1 MDLKQLE
8 YFTRVVEEGSI
19 SKAAATLHLS
29 QPSVSRQ
36 ITLLE
41 QHLGQKLLERTG
53 RGVLPTPAGITL
65 LGHARTMLNSAAQA
79 IFELKELR
87 DEPTGTV
94 IVAMPNRLAHVLAV
108 PLILTFRKTLPYAK
122 ISVVEGLS
130 PHLRDNLIEGSADVA
145 LLFTPKPTPLLSYER
160 LHRDT
165 LVLIAPRHI
174 RIPRTLPYKS
184 LQDYELVLP
193 STTKPIRNLVDAALA
208 QNGGK
213 LNIVAEVGAVQT
225 ALRVVESGVACSIIP
240 SSALTLKAPDS
251 RIQVAELTDPTVS
264 NDLFL
269 ALPKSRPLSRL
280 TLETC
285 RLIRAL
291 PFAGMVKAADP

>member
-8 YFTRVVEEGSI
+8 YFARVVEEGSI
-19 SKAAATLHLS
+19 SKAAAALDLS

-36 ITLLE
+36 INLLE
-41 QHLGQKLLERTG
+41 QELGQKLLERTG

-65 LGHARTMLNSAAQA
+65 QGHARTILNNAAQA
-79 IFELKELR
+79 LFELKELR
-87 DEPTGTV
+87 DEPTGTI
-94 IVAMPNRLAHVLAV
+94 IVGLPNRLAVVLAV
-108 PLILTFRKTLPYAK
+108 PLILAFRTALPYAK
-122 ISVVEGLS
+122 ISVAEGLS
-130 PHLRDNLIEGSADVA
+130 PDLRDNLIEGSADIA
-145 LLFTPKPTPLLSYER
+145 LLFAPKPTPLLSYER
-160 LHRDT
+160 LHQDT

-174 RIPRTLPYKS
+174 KIPPTLQYKS

-193 STTKPIRNLVDAALA
+193 STTKPIRNLVEEALA
-208 QNGGK
+208 TNGGK

-240 SSALTLKAPDS
+240 KSALTLKAPGGGI
-251 RIQVAELTDPTVS
+251 RVAQLTHPTVS

-269 ALPKSRPLSRL
+269 ALPKSRPISRL

-285 RLIRAL
+285 RIIRGL
-291 PFAGMVKAADP
+291 TYQ